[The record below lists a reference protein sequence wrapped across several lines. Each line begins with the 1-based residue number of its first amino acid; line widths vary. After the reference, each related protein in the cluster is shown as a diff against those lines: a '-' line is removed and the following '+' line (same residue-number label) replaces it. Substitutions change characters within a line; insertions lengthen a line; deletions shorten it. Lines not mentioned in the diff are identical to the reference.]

1 MSIERSVLG
10 STKDEYAIRLVKVLS
25 PQIQRGITDIFNE
38 AVLLCA
44 ESGEPHKYLM
54 TFQNFLSRVPSWSQE
69 TVTKEADRIVE
80 DSKCDYI
87 QELLACVHV
96 AHLKILTAIR
106 PSETSREVE
115 IPLPKM
121 NAFIHKTYINVARK
135 LWQNTFLYETGI
147 LPLEQQ
153 KNSREVNIAIHDS
166 IIDAVRESLPVDKIL
181 KNYLQ
186 GVEEQVETTVPATVD
201 AVPATTVVAVPATTV
216 ESLATTSDL
225 ASSMAM
231 STDSAVDKVEVIIE
245 PVVDPDSI
253 VTATELGEAN
263 VVQVVKSSDVSAP
276 ISPLEKPKVGFN
288 NSDAVLDMGTNK
300 VNVVEAPKDLTSL
313 ENKTTPIHGAA
324 FPDDDDSLTISTA
337 SAGSLSGLIEEL

>member
-25 PQIQRGITDIFNE
+25 PQIQRGVTDIFNE
-38 AVLLCA
+38 AVALCA

-80 DSKCDYI
+80 DSKCEYI

-135 LWQNTFLYETGI
+135 LWENTFLFETGI

-153 KNSREVNIAIHDS
+153 KNAREVNVVIHDS
-166 IIDAVRESLPVDKIL
+166 IMDAVRESLPVDKIL

-186 GVEEQVETTVPATVD
+186 GVEEQIETSVPVAAETPNSESATLKEGG
-201 AVPATTVVAVPATTV
+201 V
-216 ESLATTSDL
+216 ES
-225 ASSMAM
+225 SSAAPKDPPAD
-231 STDSAVDKVEVIIE
+231 STIDKVEVVIE
-245 PVVDPDSI
+245 PAAAEPQAI

-263 VVQVVKSSDVSAP
+263 AVQVVKSPDVT
-276 ISPLEKPKVGFN
+276 SPTPPASPSKVGFN

-300 VNVVEAPKDLTSL
+300 VNVVEAPKDVTSL
-313 ENKTTPIHGAA
+313 ENKTAPIHGAA
-324 FPDDDDSLTISTA
+324 FPEDDEDSLTISTA
-337 SAGSLSGLIEEL
+337 SAGSLAGLIEEL